1 MPLSWAHRARAR
13 WGIVAIAVLSLAVFG
28 RHWKTKAESRTLTA
42 SAGTPT
48 ATVRAGDVEAT
59 LRVSGAVAALN
70 SVYLLAPRILGSR
83 TGFNRGGDGGPPGGG
98 GLDFN
103 LVLLSLAKPGTRVS
117 AGDVVAQ
124 FDPQNQV
131 LRLDDYMDTVVQLEN
146 NLKSANAALA
156 SVLETHAQAVRS
168 AKADWDKAVLDL
180 KTTPVLNPVDAERLQ
195 LAVEEAE
202 ASYRELTAE
211 TPLIAESQRAQV
223 RMLALNL
230 EQARIE
236 QRRADA
242 NVQKM
247 TVKSPMPGFVVMASI
262 VRNGEFGQ
270 VREGDQISAGQ
281 PFVSIVDP
289 TSMVMNGTLN
299 QVDAGT
305 LRLGMKALVH
315 VDAYPELE
323 LPGIVTAVGAM
334 SVSSTFRANFVGETP
349 IRIRIQGVDSRL
361 LPDLTGS
368 AEIVLQT
375 QSAAAVVPSAALFQD
390 NGEPFV
396 YVQTPEGWMK
406 RPVEVGLESHTAAA
420 VRSGLH
426 AGDIVALRPPL

>member
-1 MPLSWAHRARAR
+1 MPVSWAYRVRAR
-13 WGIVAIAVLSLAVFG
+13 WGMIAFAVLALAFLG
-28 RHWKTKAESRTLTA
+28 RHWKTKAESRVFSA
-42 SAGTPT
+42 STTPGV
-48 ATVRAGDVEAT
+48 AVRSGEVQAT
-59 LRVSGAVAALN
+59 LRVSGAIAALN

-83 TGFNRGGDGGPPGGG
+83 TGFNRGGDGGGPGGG

-103 LVLLSLAKPGTRVS
+103 LVLLSLAKPGTRVN

-180 KTTPVLNPVDAERLQ
+180 KTTPVLNPIDAEKLQ
-195 LAVEEAE
+195 LAMEQAE
-202 ASYRELTAE
+202 ASYRELASE
-211 TPLIAESQRAQV
+211 SSLIEESQRAQV

-236 QRRADA
+236 QRRAEG

-247 TVKSPMPGFVVMASI
+247 AVKSPMHGFVVMASI
-262 VRNGEFGQ
+262 VRNGEFVQ
-270 VREGDQISAGQ
+270 IREGDQINAGQ
-281 PFVSIVDP
+281 PFVSVVDP
-289 TSMVMNGTLN
+289 ASMVLNGTLN

-305 LRLGMKALVH
+305 LRLGMKAVVH
-315 VDAYPELE
+315 VDAYPELR
-323 LPGIVTAVGAM
+323 LPGTVTAVGAM
-334 SVSSTFRANFVGETP
+334 AVSSTFRANYVGETP
-349 IRIRIQGVDSRL
+349 IRIRIEGSDARL

-368 AEIVLQT
+368 AEIVLKT
-375 QSAAAVVPSAALFQD
+375 ESAGVVAPEAALFQE
-390 NGEPFV
+390 NGELFV
-396 YVQTPEGWMK
+396 YLQTPDGWTK
-406 RPVEVGLESHTAAA
+406 RAVEVGLESHTAAA
-420 VRSGLH
+420 VRSGLR
-426 AGDIVALRPPL
+426 AGDVVALRPPL

>member
-1 MPLSWAHRARAR
+1 VH
-13 WGIVAIAVLSLAVFG
+13 
-28 RHWKTKAESRTLTA
+28 
-42 SAGTPT
+42 
-48 ATVRAGDVEAT
+48 AT
-59 LRVSGAVAALN
+59 LRITGAVAALN

-103 LVLLSLAKPGTRVS
+103 LVLLSLAKPGARVS
-117 AGDVVAQ
+117 TGDVVAQ

-146 NLKSANAALA
+146 NLKSANAAVA
-156 SVLETHAQAVRS
+156 SVLETHAQGVRS

-195 LAVEEAE
+195 LAVEQTE
-202 ASYRELTAE
+202 ASYRQLASE
-211 TPLIAESQRAQV
+211 TPLVAESQSAQV

-236 QRRADA
+236 QRRAEA

-247 TVKSPMPGFVVMASI
+247 TAKSPMPGFVVMASI

-270 VREGDQISAGQ
+270 IREGDQINAGQ

-289 TSMVMNGTLN
+289 SSMVLNGTLN
-299 QVDAGT
+299 QVDAGA
-305 LRLGMKALVH
+305 LRLGMKAIVH
-315 VDAYPELE
+315 VDAYPELQ
-323 LPGIVTAVGAM
+323 LPGIVTVVGAM
-334 SVSSTFRANFVGETP
+334 SVSSAFRANYVGETP
-349 IRIRIQGVDSRL
+349 IRIAIQGVDPRL

-368 AEIVLQT
+368 AEVVLQT
-375 QSAAAVVPSAALFQD
+375 ESAAAVVPQSAVFQE
-390 NGEPFV
+390 NGESFV
-396 YVQTPEGWMK
+396 YLQTPGGWMK
-406 RPVEVGLESHTAAA
+406 RPVETGLESHTSSAI
-420 VRSGLH
+420 RSGLR
-426 AGDIVALRPPL
+426 AGDVVALRRPR